1 MSSFWNERY
10 GAKNYVYGKEPN
22 VFFAE
27 QIDNLIPGM
36 LILPCEGEGR
46 NAVYAATKGWDVEA
60 FDLSVAGKSKAL
72 QLAGKTKIDISYVI
86 KDALNASYPENKADV
101 VAFIYAH
108 FPPDVRSI
116 IHKKAISWLKPGGKM
131 ILEAFNT
138 LQLKNKSGGPKD
150 LDMLYNTDML
160 LSDFQDLVTVLIQ
173 NVQTDL
179 REGKLHEGKAD
190 IVRYIGTKKKL

>member
-1 MSSFWNERY
+1 MSSFWYERY
-10 GAKNYVYGKEPN
+10 GAKIYVYGKEPN

-27 QIDNLIPGM
+27 QIEHLNTGK

-46 NAVYAATKGWDVEA
+46 NAVYAATKGWEVEA

-72 QLAGKTKIDISYVI
+72 QLAGKTKIDISYIIEDAI
-86 KDALNASYPENKADV
+86 KVSYPKNEADI

-108 FPPDVRSI
+108 FPTEIRTI
-116 IHKKAISWLKPGGKM
+116 IHKKAISWLKPGGKI
-131 ILEAFNT
+131 ILEAFHP

-150 LDMLYNTDML
+150 LDLLYTTDMIL
-160 LSDFQDLVTVLIQ
+160 QDFLELETEMIQ

-179 REGKLHEGKAD
+179 REGKLHEGKAEV
-190 IVRYIGTKKKL
+190 IRYVGIKKK

>member
-10 GAKNYVYGKEPN
+10 GARNYAYGKEPN

-27 QIDNLIPGM
+27 QIENLIAGK

-72 QLAGKTKIDISYVI
+72 QLAGKTKIDISYI
-86 KDALNASYPENKADV
+86 IEDAVKVTYPTNNTDL

-108 FPPDVRSI
+108 FPPEIRTI
-116 IHKKAISWLKPGGKM
+116 IHKKAISWLKPGGK
-131 ILEAFNT
+131 IIIEAFNP
-138 LQLKNKSGGPKD
+138 LQLNNKSGGPKD
-150 LDMLYNTDML
+150 LDMLYTTEML
-160 LSDFQDLVTVLIQ
+160 LHDFNELETELIQ
-173 NVQTDL
+173 NIQTDL

-190 IVRYIGTKKKL
+190 IIRYVGIKKK